1 MYACRAAGMAE
12 PLQRFNWSMRDVL
25 YEVLDSV
32 HMLSDQLKG
41 KALQSYNWDT
51 ILYVYAYRVWNGL
64 TVAEMQWV
72 NGGCT
77 MRPYW
82 I

>member
-1 MYACRAAGMAE
+1 MYASRAAGMAE

-41 KALQSYNWDT
+41 E
-51 ILYVYAYRVWNGL
+51 GL
-64 TVAEMQWV
+64 AKL
-72 NGGCT
+72 
-77 MRPYW
+77 
-82 I
+82 